1 MDDKALFENIL
12 ELTKGAT
19 ALYLSATTESSTENI
34 HQAFHDL
41 LHETLKIQHEVYKKM
56 EAKGW
61 YPAEQVDTQKIQ
73 QTKQKY
79 TMQ

>member
-1 MDDKALFENIL
+1 MDDKCLYENIL
-12 ELTKGAT
+12 QLTKGAT
-19 ALYLSATTESSTENI
+19 DMYLHATTEASTENI
-34 HQAFHDL
+34 HQVFHDL

-61 YPAEQVDTQKIQ
+61 YPSEQVEQQKIQ
-73 QTKQKY
+73 QTKQKF

>member
-1 MDDKALFENIL
+1 MDDKCLLENIL
-12 ELTKGAT
+12 QLTKGAT
-19 ALYLSATTESSTENI
+19 DLYLHATTEGSTENI
-34 HQAFHDL
+34 HTAFHDV
-41 LHETLKIQHEVYKKM
+41 LHETLKIQHEIYKKM

-61 YPAEQVDTQKIQ
+61 YPAEQVEQQKID

>member
-1 MDDKALFENIL
+1 MDDKGLLENIL
-12 ELTKGAT
+12 QLTKGST
-19 ALYLSATTESSTENI
+19 DLYLHGTTEGSTENI

-41 LHETLKIQHEVYKKM
+41 LHETLKIQHEIYKKM

-61 YPAEQVDTQKIQ
+61 YTVEQVEEQKIQ
-73 QTKQKY
+73 QVKQQN